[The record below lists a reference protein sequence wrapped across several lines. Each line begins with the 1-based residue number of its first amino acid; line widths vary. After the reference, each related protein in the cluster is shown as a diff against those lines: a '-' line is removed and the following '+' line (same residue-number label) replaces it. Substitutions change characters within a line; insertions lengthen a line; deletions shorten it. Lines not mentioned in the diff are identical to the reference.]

1 MADSPD
7 GTAPVRRPG
16 RVPLVAQVLLL
27 QIAVIVV
34 CLVVGFGWHIAKVDD
49 DMRVEHAERALA
61 VARAVAG
68 DPDVR
73 RLLLAE
79 QGRDLDPAALASG
92 VLQREALDITRRTG
106 VLFVVIANADGV
118 RVAHPDPAE
127 IGRPVSTDPGA
138 VLAGQDVMETDRGTL
153 GESVR
158 GKAPVTDDAGDVV
171 GFVSTGISTQR
182 VSDATRHD
190 IVVTVGLAA
199 AALAVGVMGSAL
211 LARRWRR
218 LTLGLEPDELVD
230 LVGEQRAVLHSLA
243 DGVLAIDAAGRLRMV
258 NDRARRLL
266 DVDATTGT
274 SVDDLGLTPR
284 IRRTL
289 DRPHEVPIAATVG
302 DRVVMASTHRVD
314 ADGRDLGMVLSVVDR
329 TDIENLTAE
338 LDTVRSLSEALRA
351 QRHETANRFHVLGGL
366 LRHGDVDEAVD
377 YLDEITGSGGRSGID
392 GLANVAE
399 PHLHAFLDAKAVLA
413 RERGVTVTL
422 GPQTWVAG
430 ALAEPVAATTVLGNL
445 LDNAVEAAGPGG
457 GVDVELLT
465 DRRALWIT
473 VADDGPGIVFDDP
486 GEVFD
491 EGRSSKDHTAVPGG
505 RGMGLSLCRQIC
517 RRHGGDLRVADPGG
531 PSASARTVF
540 VADLPDA
547 MTEGP
552 HDD

>member
-1 MADSPD
+1 M
-7 GTAPVRRPG
+7 
-16 RVPLVAQVLLL
+16 PLVAQVLLL